1 MHTTVAV
8 LVSIGSYD
16 DDDDDDDDDE
26 VWTSCH
32 RLLRELTVTWFCSHR
47 D

>member
-1 MHTTVAV
+1 MNTTVAV

-16 DDDDDDDDDE
+16 DDDDDDDEDE

-32 RLLRELTVTWFCSHR
+32 RLLRELTVT
-47 D
+47 

>member
-16 DDDDDDDDDE
+16 DDDDDDDE
-26 VWTSCH
+26 VWTVGV
-32 RLLRELTVTWFCSHR
+32 LFTVVSPSPS
-47 D
+47 

>member
-1 MHTTVAV
+1 VNTTVAV

-16 DDDDDDDDDE
+16 DDDDDDDEDE

-32 RLLRELTVTWFCSHR
+32 RLLRELTVT
-47 D
+47 